1 MLNEEQCRILYGKMI
16 GDVFMKDYS
25 EIRGTDDLGRV
36 AIPKDIRRE
45 MRIKEG
51 QLLHIYTAQMQGED
65 CICIKP
71 IKE

>member
-1 MLNEEQCRILYGKMI
+1 
-16 GDVFMKDYS
+16 MKDYS
-25 EIRGTDDLGRV
+25 EIRGIDDLGRV